1 MVPRLGPRRGPAPS
15 RVHDRTGIATACQ
28 LSLATVANM
37 RQNLVFAFLYNA
49 LGLRRAR
56 LT

>member
-1 MVPRLGPRRGPAPS
+1 MIPRLGPRRGPAPS

-37 RQNLVFAFLYNA
+37 RQNLVFAFLYNV